1 MLLKINDKRESS
13 IKILKDVY
21 GRQEIPD
28 FKAHVK
34 KGINGI
40 VNIEEANG
48 LNGYIYMINAIFYD
62 RIENQY
68 LLDISDEN
76 IEKLTKDFN
85 IKFMV
90 NIHSY
95 EDSDLNVSI
104 MFPKNYFTIDIVDI
118 KPKRFVDVKT
128 QRFGVRVEE
137 LEKVDTMSIPNEI
150 LDACDLLSEKYNK
163 INIELNS
170 ENTIA
175 EISVERNDGREVG
188 VKFISNDIG
197 VYGKIEKDVQFI
209 LFNRSTSSNTYDF
222 FPVYVEYLLPKDIIN
237 LKEMEDRIYDLCS
250 SIIYNHNESK

>member
-76 IEKLTKDFN
+76 IERLTKDYN
-85 IKFMV
+85 IKFIV
-90 NIHSY
+90 NFHNH
-95 EDSDLNVSI
+95 EDSDLNVL
-104 MFPKNYFTIDIVDI
+104 PKKYFTIDIVDI
-118 KPKRFVDVKT
+118 KPKRFIDVKI

-137 LEKVDTMSIPNEI
+137 LEKVDTMTIPNEI

-222 FPVYVEYLLPKDIIN
+222 FPVYVNDLLHKDILN
-237 LKEMEDRIYDLCS
+237 LKNMGDRIYDLCS
-250 SIIYNHNESK
+250 RIIYNHNESK

>member
-62 RIENQY
+62 RIDNQY

-76 IEKLTKDFN
+76 IERLTKDFN

-95 EDSDLNVSI
+95 EDSDLNVSN
-104 MFPKNYFTIDIVDI
+104 MLPKNYFTIDIVDI
-118 KPKRFVDVKT
+118 KPKRFIDVKI
-128 QRFGVRVEE
+128 QRFGIRTEE
-137 LEKVDTMSIPNEI
+137 LKKVDTITIPNEI
-150 LDACDLLSEKYNK
+150 IDACDLLSEKYNK

-197 VYGKIEKDVQFI
+197 MYGKIEKDVQFI

-222 FPVYVEYLLPKDIIN
+222 FPVYVNDLLHKDILN
-237 LKEMEDRIYDLCS
+237 LKNMGDRIYDLCS
-250 SIIYNHNESK
+250 RIIYNQNESK